1 MALSGTRELS
11 IIATPPLKRLAVKT
25 FVREW
30 SDTLLREAILREL
43 GRGGQV
49 YFVHNKVE
57 TIDSMVSSIQKLVP
71 EARLACAHGKMRER
85 ELERVMLDFYHGRC
99 NVLVCSTIIET
110 GLDIS
115 NANTIIINRADRFGL
130 AQLYQLR
137 GRVGRSHHRA
147 YAYLVVPHEDSMSQ
161 DAVKRLEAI
170 SSIEE
175 LGMGFTL
182 ASHDLE
188 IRGAGEILGDEQSGH
203 IQEIGFSLYSD
214 LLSRAMTALK
224 SGREIPDQLS
234 LESMVEVNLNIPAL
248 IPDSYLP
255 DVHARLVFYKRISGA
270 ENTEA
275 LDELREE
282 IIDRLGIFDDR
293 VENLFIVAAL
303 KMEAKPLGVKRI
315 DFSSRGGKVEF
326 HPDPD
331 IEHINIIKLVQSS
344 SGYSMED
351 GQKLKLTKVM
361 PDAESRVSEVR
372 SLLKKCIGE

>member
-1 MALSGTRELS
+1 MT
-11 IIATPPLKRLAVKT
+11 
-25 FVREW
+25 
-30 SDTLLREAILREL
+30 
-43 GRGGQV
+43 
-49 YFVHNKVE
+49 
-57 TIDSMVSSIQKLVP
+57 
-71 EARLACAHGKMRER
+71 
-85 ELERVMLDFYHGRC
+85 
-99 NVLVCSTIIET
+99 
-110 GLDIS
+110 
-115 NANTIIINRADRFGL
+115 
-130 AQLYQLR
+130 
-137 GRVGRSHHRA
+137 
-147 YAYLVVPHEDSMSQ
+147 Q

-214 LLSRAMTALK
+214 LLSRAIAALK

-351 GQKLKLTKVM
+351 GQKLTLTKVM

-372 SLLKKCIGE
+372 LLLKKCIGE